1 MAEGPLTA
9 APPRPDEGNAGAR
22 EAARAPT
29 VSVVVPMFNKG
40 QHVAASLESIVRAAA
55 QRGDV
60 EVIVVDHGSTDG
72 SLQIARGYAPR
83 VTVLDHRGGT
93 VAAVRNVG
101 ARSARGHVLSF
112 VDCDCVLPPDYFD
125 VLLAVLDR
133 TEAGAAG
140 CEVGVPA
147 APHWIE
153 KTWDDL
159 HAVRVDGWRHYIN
172 SGNFSV
178 TREAFDR
185 VGGWD
190 ESMVTGEDTD
200 ICKRLRAAGYGIYE
214 AHALNVQHLDNPKS
228 VRAFFR
234 KEVWHGL
241 GALGGR
247 TPTRLDKIT
256 LMVLAH
262 AGLSAASAALLA
274 GALLR
279 RDWRLAGLALLLV
292 LAAPMAALAYRVVET
307 RRLPNPAVALFLYT
321 VYFFA
326 RTRALLSIA
335 ASAVRRPRAE
345 PDRAPRKA

>member
-1 MAEGPLTA
+1 V
-9 APPRPDEGNAGAR
+9 
-22 EAARAPT
+22 
-29 VSVVVPMFNKG
+29 VSVVVPMFNKVR
-40 QHVAASLESIVRAAA
+40 HVGASLESIVRAAE

-72 SLQIARGYAPR
+72 SLEIARGYAPR
-83 VTVLDHRGGT
+83 VTVVDHRGGT

-101 ARSARGHVLSF
+101 ARTARGRVLSF
-112 VDCDCVLPPDYFD
+112 VDCDCVLPSNYFD
-125 VLLAVLDR
+125 VLLAVLGR
-133 TEAGAAG
+133 TGAGAAG
-140 CEVGVPA
+140 CEVGVPV

-172 SGNFSV
+172 SGNFAV

-185 VGGWD
+185 IGGWD

-228 VRAFFR
+228 VRAFFQ

-256 LMVLAH
+256 TMVLGHGLLSVAA
-262 AGLSAASAALLA
+262 AGLVVVAIATGRATLVL
-274 GALLR
+274 GAI
-279 RDWRLAGLALLLV
+279 LLV
-292 LAAPMAALAYRVVET
+292 LAAPAAAVVYRTVET
-307 RRLPNPAVALFLYT
+307 RRVASLPRSIFLYT

-326 RTRALLSIA
+326 RVRALATVGA
-335 ASAVRRPRAE
+335 ATVHQRVAR
-345 PDRAPRKA
+345 